1 MVSLVKNTGTWA
13 EMDAVEN
20 GIIPNDLKLAFYK
33 NNIASENYQNFA
45 RGYKKNYLSWLHS
58 AKRLETRKKRIT
70 QIIELCTN
78 NIKSRDNW

>member
-45 RGYKKNYLSWLHS
+45 RGYKKKLLVL
-58 AKRLETRKKRIT
+58 AA
-70 QIIELCTN
+70 
-78 NIKSRDNW
+78 

>member
-20 GIIPNDLKLAFYK
+20 SIIPNDLKQAFYK

-45 RGYKKNYLSWLHS
+45 RGYKKKYLSWLHS